1 MGIFDKFKTA
11 LANKLSDFVANN
23 ADKTDE
29 STKSNENG
37 EADGILQTIGKTI
50 QKVKSSKASVETKEI
65 SAMEY
70 ELQNELQ
77 KCQDYAA
84 QGYQLANKQYKEL
97 LDTLEKE
104 EKRIKAANDEQNQMK
119 RVKNT
124 ELIEEQQQGLKELT
138 NYIYKIQDDIK
149 MLRERQKDFS
159 IVVYG
164 RTMAGKS
171 TLMEILTHGNGK
183 SIGKGAQRTTL
194 DVRSYHWKGLKIVD
208 VPGICSFDGRED
220 DKLAFEEAK
229 SADLILFLLTDN
241 APEADEAEALAQL
254 KSLGK
259 PVLGIINVKMSFNIN
274 EKDLDLPDLQD
285 KLSDT
290 TRIDNICEQFKE
302 FAKLHNQNWDDIPFV
317 HTHLNA
323 AFQAQP
329 ERGNDDEVYKASN
342 FPKVEEYILDKV
354 RNDGKFLRLKNFID
368 IVAVPMQQVI
378 DIIYTHSIDSL
389 NESYIYDDKIGQL
402 YKWKEGFIERTQ
414 KRLDSFFDD
423 IEAQID
429 KEIMDFV
436 EYNYENKNAGQDWEN
451 RINQMDLP
459 KRYQDLMQEFA
470 NECDRKRKEL
480 SDELTQELKLSFH
493 SNTQTNVEMDG
504 TTPWAQYAAL
514 VLPNFLMFVP
524 GIGWGARIAIGIGS
538 AIFSFLFEN
547 KEEKIRENKQK
558 LLEALYEPSHKMH
571 YELFD
576 KVVEVL
582 NNEIA
587 DKGINGFANI
597 LADMTY
603 MLARLAKVQS
613 DMASALKDNF
623 YALNEKLINEA
634 IKYKGRKGS
643 NVGFKNIARIPGQ
656 EILIMSDDWNRE
668 TKDIESLIGEN
679 IEVITYNEDVPAF
692 YKSILHK
699 DVETRSWNL
708 SADENPEKIYFM
720 TIDKDVDPS
729 KLILA
734 QQFAVVPIIP
744 I

>member
-342 FPKVEEYILDKV
+342 FPKISSI
-354 RNDGKFLRLKNFID
+354 RL
-368 IVAVPMQQVI
+368 
-378 DIIYTHSIDSL
+378 
-389 NESYIYDDKIGQL
+389 G
-402 YKWKEGFIERTQ
+402 
-414 KRLDSFFDD
+414 
-423 IEAQID
+423 
-429 KEIMDFV
+429 
-436 EYNYENKNAGQDWEN
+436 
-451 RINQMDLP
+451 
-459 KRYQDLMQEFA
+459 
-470 NECDRKRKEL
+470 
-480 SDELTQELKLSFH
+480 
-493 SNTQTNVEMDG
+493 
-504 TTPWAQYAAL
+504 
-514 VLPNFLMFVP
+514 
-524 GIGWGARIAIGIGS
+524 
-538 AIFSFLFEN
+538 
-547 KEEKIRENKQK
+547 
-558 LLEALYEPSHKMH
+558 
-571 YELFD
+571 
-576 KVVEVL
+576 
-582 NNEIA
+582 
-587 DKGINGFANI
+587 
-597 LADMTY
+597 MT
-603 MLARLAKVQS
+603 VNS
-613 DMASALKDNF
+613 C
-623 YALNEKLINEA
+623 
-634 IKYKGRKGS
+634 
-643 NVGFKNIARIPGQ
+643 V
-656 EILIMSDDWNRE
+656 
-668 TKDIESLIGEN
+668 
-679 IEVITYNEDVPAF
+679 
-692 YKSILHK
+692 
-699 DVETRSWNL
+699 
-708 SADENPEKIYFM
+708 
-720 TIDKDVDPS
+720 
-729 KLILA
+729 
-734 QQFAVVPIIP
+734 
-744 I
+744 